1 MSNPVQRALAEIAP
15 GFGQAETGPIQPPGT
30 GVISGKDPRHEGAP
44 FVNQVQVGIVGGAAT
59 PVTDAFLSIPMLA
72 TPACAGSIAWK
83 WMYWVIRCTS
93 CAVALSRTPRARAH
107 SEGPP
112 QSTVSL
118 VRSKVYTTKVLYTA
132 DGTINSAMG
141 AGRGG
146 RGALAQA
153 QKRGCDGSLTA
164 LPACYGV
171 ALEPGEFAV
180 SHSACGGGHG
190 PPFERDPGRVL
201 HDLREGW
208 ITAVRAGSVYGV
220 VTTGDAADDTL
231 AVDVAA
237 AQSLRSQMCAAAS
250 GPDLTSEA

>member
-1 MSNPVQRALAEIAP
+1 MCRIDCVEVDELGHPMHVVRRGVVADTAGA
-15 GFGQAETGPIQPPGT
+15 GT
-30 GVISGKDPRHEGAP
+30 FRGA
-44 FVNQVQVGIVGGAAT
+44 
-59 PVTDAFLSIPMLA
+59 
-72 TPACAGSIAWK
+72 
-83 WMYWVIRCTS
+83 
-93 CAVALSRTPRARAH
+93 
-107 SEGPP
+107 P

-132 DGTINSAMG
+132 NGTINSAMG
-141 AGRGG
+141 ARRGG

-153 QKRGCDGSLTA
+153 QKRGRDGSLTA